1 MVQEH
6 SSKFASQLQLYT
18 SLFAAFSAAGNTPP
32 PQGRRRR
39 QLEEAREN
47 LLAVLADTVP
57 EQNMSEFAK
66 KLQGARN
73 VRGLCS
79 IIGQEMDTG
88 TPVDVLLSRM
98 SFVDVIEV
106 IEQFQSVPEGADAG
120 TPCLRRGVLRMK
132 LFERACVTYLQNRQ
146 KVLDALEAAAKVPLL
161 KNTLGAFT
169 SRNNVTPADILEAP
183 SKFLHGVL
191 SCLND
196 LAMLDGDGAEE
207 YDQMVDVAY
216 AAFKQFVIFY
226 DRMDELLRNKNRIS
240 QFALLEDIPFNKERV
255 RIVEPG
261 RRVLYQENVTFIG
274 ACDTKMRQGKVRFQ
288 TGGRLRRCDTKYVL
302 YVFSDM
308 LMFVDSK
315 DRAFVWPLSEVNVCE
330 HAMANAAE
338 TDEGKFVLQDKLNG
352 LFSHFEC
359 KRKSDVASLVARVH
373 TALVTHRQNTVFGK
387 RLSDVTSD
395 ANLSSDG
402 VPRFVAHAI
411 AWILANDMQ
420 AEGPFRQSAR
430 TQNVESELVVIDH
443 NLFPCYAHHEPE
455 AVLKRWLC
463 QLPGRLVRFTAE
475 WEAAAASR
483 DAPARLAELLNARVP
498 PPERRI
504 FALMVALA
512 HCIVRHT
519 ATTRLDF
526 TTVSTVMAQN
536 VFFISERDVQKYTVC
551 ANQVFRSIL
560 VHSDTPEKFRA
571 MFASLFVEPAFSAE
585 SSLSF
590 SGILGTNALGTSAIG
605 TSAIGTNALGT
616 SAVGD
621 PAGLTTSTI
630 GVRRAVRDPYNAL
643 RRSRKALVRAP
654 PAVCV
659 PKLNSPAPPAAAADA
674 AAAAGAPATPTD
686 DAPLSPVPLRKNTG
700 FSDPDE
706 DDDDYDDD
714 DDGDEELRVVV

>member
-1 MVQEH
+1 
-6 SSKFASQLQLYT
+6 
-18 SLFAAFSAAGNTPP
+18 
-32 PQGRRRR
+32 
-39 QLEEAREN
+39 
-47 LLAVLADTVP
+47 
-57 EQNMSEFAK
+57 
-66 KLQGARN
+66 
-73 VRGLCS
+73 
-79 IIGQEMDTG
+79 
-88 TPVDVLLSRM
+88 
-98 SFVDVIEV
+98 
-106 IEQFQSVPEGADAG
+106 
-120 TPCLRRGVLRMK
+120 
-132 LFERACVTYLQNRQ
+132 
-146 KVLDALEAAAKVPLL
+146 
-161 KNTLGAFT
+161 
-169 SRNNVTPADILEAP
+169 
-183 SKFLHGVL
+183 
-191 SCLND
+191 
-196 LAMLDGDGAEE
+196 
-207 YDQMVDVAY
+207 MVDVAY